1 MPDRENVFDALRNCI
16 TEPKCRN
23 CPWEDCERFECK
35 RTDIPISLGLDILKL
50 LKEQEA
56 VEPYQFEDV
65 WKCGNCGDGVVA
77 YEELGV
83 SGIEEV
89 KFDYCPTCGRRVLW
103 EGR

>member
-1 MPDRENVFDALRNCI
+1 MPDREKVIKDLDECLRASCRGFRPRLSCPYNDDEWDIMRDAL
-16 TEPKCRN
+16 
-23 CPWEDCERFECK
+23 D
-35 RTDIPISLGLDILKL
+35 L

-56 VEPYQFEDV
+56 VKPYQFEDI

-103 EGR
+103 KGR

>member
-1 MPDRENVFDALRNCI
+1 MDREKVI
-16 TEPKCRN
+16 K
-23 CPWEDCERFECK
+23 
-35 RTDIPISLGLDILKL
+35 SLKWFRDMDSWREGIMIHDDHADVRKQICDNAIAL

-56 VEPYQFEDV
+56 VSPYKFEDI

-77 YEELGV
+77 YEELDV

-89 KFDYCPTCGRRVLW
+89 KFNYCPTCGRRVLW